1 VGAVEIQQKRKR
13 LENRWVLLA
22 VVVTIALLAARSGMT
37 QGSPNF
43 DLSHTQV
50 NSGGGT
56 RQSPNFLIDDG
67 LGQLNTEWISSANFA
82 LDGGYLFQ
90 ARSGGDA
97 YEEDDTC
104 AAATPIATDG
114 SPQSHT
120 FHVVGDRDW
129 LRFAAQVNKSYIIE
143 IRNIGARADAIVNLH
158 DSCGGI
164 LQTQGTN
171 AFGSTVRLEWDATRS
186 GNYYLEIQ
194 QFDPEAA
201 GSDTDYTVSV
211 TLDTFPP
218 SPPQNLRCVPVS
230 PTSLGMQWRKSPE
243 RDVRGYRINFS
254 GVPAGSEDVAG
265 ANTTYYELGGLTP
278 NQSYNLRVLA
288 VDFAGNESEPS
299 GQVPCTA
306 QTPVDLSQPALTL
319 TQPGGSAVYTTTAYS
334 LTFTG
339 VATDEGG
346 NLLRAQVRNL
356 TKNVEKWDY
365 SLSGSNA
372 PFRVAEVGLAVG
384 DNNIQVNVFDDAGNS
399 TQRPV
404 VVRRMGQVAGAV
416 LIVAGHNET
425 FGLQSNIYNAANR
438 AYRIF
443 RSAGFG
449 DDNIHYLAPVAQDAD
464 GDGVPD
470 TDGASTPAAI
480 QEAVTVWA
488 QSRVG
493 PDKPFFVYLID
504 HGFVEKFCAA
514 GCNDAGAITPKDLD
528 GWLRT
533 LEEATGVDQVTV
545 VIEACQSGSFVDRD
559 GNDDPI
565 KNSISREGRVII
577 TSTGRE
583 NNAYAS
589 AQGAY
594 FSDAFFSCVADSNNL
609 KVCFDQAVSA
619 VEATGVNQTPWLDD
633 NGDGFYDS
641 GDGDVAQGRII
652 TRFFSS
658 SRPQIAN
665 ATLHREG
672 ANGTLSAQVIA
683 GAEEIDLVWAV
694 VFPPGFVEPDN
705 VTLNLNVPTVRLEPV
720 PNEPGHYRFNYANG
734 FLEEGD
740 YRIVYYAQDR
750 LGIHAIPRREGE
762 QDLLFL
768 PLVNQN

>member
-1 VGAVEIQQKRKR
+1 MQQKFKR
-13 LENRWVLLA
+13 LFNRWVLLA
-22 VVVTIALLAARSGMT
+22 TVVTVTLLAARSGMT
-37 QGSPNF
+37 QGSPGF

-56 RQSPNFLIDDG
+56 RQSANFLIDDA
-67 LGQLNTEWISSANFA
+67 LGQLNFQGAASANYV
-82 LDGGYLFQ
+82 LDTSYLFL

-104 AAATPIATDG
+104 AAATPIATG
-114 SPQSHT
+114 GAPQQHN

-129 LRFAAQVNKSYIIE
+129 VRFTAQVNKSYIIE
-143 IRNIGARADAIVNLH
+143 IRNLGARADAIVNLH

-164 LQTQGTN
+164 LQAQGTN
-171 AFGSTVRLEWDATRS
+171 AFGPTVRLEWDATR
-186 GNYYLEIQ
+186 GGDYYLEIQ
-194 QFDPEAA
+194 QFDPEKA
-201 GSDTDYTVSV
+201 GSNTEYTVSV
-211 TLDTFPP
+211 MLDTFPP
-218 SPPQNLRCVPVS
+218 SPPQNPRCVPVS

-278 NQSYNLRVLA
+278 NQTYNLRVLA
-288 VDFAGNESEPS
+288 VDFSGNESEAS

-306 QTPVDLSQPALTL
+306 QTPVDLSQPAFTL
-319 TQPGGSAVYTTTAYS
+319 TQPGGSPVFTTTASS

-365 SLSGSNA
+365 SLSGSSA
-372 PFRVAEVGLAVG
+372 PFRVTDLGLAVG
-384 DNNIQVNVFDDAGNS
+384 DNTVQVNVFDDAGNS
-399 TQRPV
+399 SARSVT
-404 VVRRMGQVAGAV
+404 VRRLGQVAGAV

-449 DDNIHYLAPVAQDAD
+449 DDNIRYLAPVAQDAD
-464 GDGVPD
+464 GDGAPD
-470 TDGASTPAAI
+470 TDGLSTPAAI

-493 PDKPFFVYLID
+493 PDKPFFIYLID

-514 GCNDAGAITPKDLD
+514 GCNDAGAVTPKDLD

-533 LEEATGVDQVTV
+533 LEAATGVEQVTV
-545 VIEACQSGSFVDRD
+545 VIEACQSGSLIDRENP
-559 GNDDPI
+559 GGVEFSLS
-565 KNSISREGRVII
+565 KAGRVII
-577 TSTGRE
+577 TSTGRQ

-609 KVCFDQAVSA
+609 KVCFDQAVAA

-633 NGDGFYDS
+633 NGDGVFNS
-641 GDGDVAQGRII
+641 GDGDVAQGRVI

-658 SRPQIAN
+658 SRPQIAG
-665 ATLHREG
+665 ATLNREG
-672 ANGTLSAQVIA
+672 VNGTLSAQVIA

-694 VFPPGFVEPDN
+694 IFPPSFVEPDT

-720 PNEPGHYRFNYANG
+720 SNEPGHYRFNYTNG

-762 QDLLFL
+762 RDLLYL
-768 PLVNQN
+768 PLVSRN